1 VNEAQL
7 VASPWSVILSGAYA
21 RRTAI
26 TTAAVAAAAAAAAV
40 HVVGCVTF
48 GHVIARVDSAAVSAR
63 TE

>member
-1 VNEAQL
+1 MNEAQL

-26 TTAAVAAAAAAAAV
+26 TTTAVAAAAAAV
-40 HVVGCVTF
+40 HIVGCVTF

>member
-1 VNEAQL
+1 MNEAQL

-26 TTAAVAAAAAAAAV
+26 TTAAAAAAV